1 MFVLNY
7 FEVFMVVINVILLI
21 YQALMIDLLLKN
33 IYETNIITSFYF

>member
-21 YQALMIDLLLKN
+21 YQALMVDLLLKN